1 MLHLDTNVAVALMNK
16 SSRLVADSFEQATA
30 REPIGVSAVVLF
42 ELRFGVANSARQ
54 NENQR
59 KLELF
64 LQTPVVVLPFELNDA
79 LEAGLIRADLR
90 RKGTPI
96 GPYDLLI
103 AAQARRRGATL
114 VTANTREFA
123 RVPGLALRDWTT
135 AA

>member
-1 MLHLDTNVAVALMNK
+1 MLHLDTNVAVAMMNK

-30 REPIGVSAVVLF
+30 REPIVASAVVLF
-42 ELRFGVANSARQ
+42 ELRFGIANSARQ
-54 NENQR
+54 TENQR

-64 LQTPVVVLPFELNDA
+64 LQTPVVILPFEQDDA

-114 VTANTREFA
+114 VTANTREFE
-123 RVPGLALRDWTT
+123 RVPGLMLQDWSV
-135 AA
+135 A